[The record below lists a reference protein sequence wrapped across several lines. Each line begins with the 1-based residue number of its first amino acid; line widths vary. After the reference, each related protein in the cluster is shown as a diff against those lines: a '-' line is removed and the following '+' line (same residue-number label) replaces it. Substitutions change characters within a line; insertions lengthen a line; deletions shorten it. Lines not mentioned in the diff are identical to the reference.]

1 MHALDLDFAPP
12 ALEHTVQNK
21 GNLKTVHLSPQ
32 PKKKKEQKI
41 KKKEASCKTI
51 TSRRLKKHFN
61 NVIQIVENSDPFS
74 V

>member
-32 PKKKKEQKI
+32 PKKKRTKD
-41 KKKEASCKTI
+41 KKERS
-51 TSRRLKKHFN
+51 
-61 NVIQIVENSDPFS
+61 
-74 V
+74 